1 MIRRPPRST
10 RTDTLFPYTTLF
22 RLRDGDGVAVAGYP
36 ADGDALVDLDTVRGK
51 LAAGEGDNLR
61 IIAAEHPVHLQQRDT
76 RAEPALG
83 LCQLGAD
90 RPAADDDEM
99 GPPLGQVED
108 RLGGGGG
115 HSVETGDRRH
125 RRH

>member
-1 MIRRPPRST
+1 MRNTCRVQAEAFDAGLAAGRHQQVRARKRRCHAV
-10 RTDTLFPYTTLF
+10 LLE
-22 RLRDGDGVAVAGYP
+22 RDGDGVAVACYP

-83 LCQLGAD
+83 LCQLGA
-90 RPAADDDEM
+90 RSEEHTSELQSLMRISYA
-99 GPPLGQVED
+99 VF
-108 RLGGGGG
+108 RLKKK
-115 HSVETGDRRH
+115 
-125 RRH
+125 